1 KLRAPICE
9 YLVSRVSHFRVLST
23 KQSNSSSG
31 SGSGSGRWSPCW
43 SFLRIESLPSTLH
56 LFAPIKQKERKGHH
70 QAQAASLPF
79 PSLSAVSSP
88 FPADPRSLFCSRA
101 RRPSLREEL
110 VRWNGS
116 KQQR

>member
-1 KLRAPICE
+1 MKIEGTSCAN
-9 YLVSRVSHFRVLST
+9 LVSRVSHFRVLST
-23 KQSNSSSG
+23 KQSNSS
-31 SGSGSGRWSPCW
+31 SGSGRWSPCW

-70 QAQAASLPF
+70 QAQAASLAF

-110 VRWNGS
+110 VRG
-116 KQQR
+116 